1 MNRPII
7 LNRNLISFGIPLV
20 LFGILI
26 FLMKSSFI
34 TGSDSLNFAITVDL
48 ILLIPVVYFLLIR
61 STNIPKT
68 TVIPVILIGL
78 LIGTYFLPQDGQTY
92 LNLFI
97 TWALPVIELSVI
109 TFIIIKVRSA
119 VKKYKTLKGSSPDFF
134 SALKSTSYDILPKRL
149 AMPFATEVAVF
160 YYGFI
165 NWKKR
170 TLAEKEFSYHKDSAT
185 LAILGV
191 LILIIGIETF
201 ALHILISRWS
211 IIAAY
216 ILSGISIY
224 TGIQILGFAKS
235 LTKRPISINEKTLSL
250 KYGILN
256 EVEISFFDIE
266 TIEVTSKS
274 IELDDLTRNLSP
286 FGELE
291 SHNLVITLK
300 NANTLIGLY
309 GIKKKF
315 NVLALHIDRPKDFK
329 EMMIRSLDS
338 EVINIPE

>member
-1 MNRPII
+1 MNKSLI

-20 LFGILI
+20 LFGVLI

-48 ILLIPVVYFLLIR
+48 ILLVPVVYFLLIR
-61 STNIPKT
+61 RTTIPKT
-68 TVIPVILIGL
+68 TVIPVMLIGL
-78 LIGTYFLPQDGQTY
+78 LIGTYFLPQDDQTY

-119 VKKYKTLKGSSPDFF
+119 VKKFKTLKGSSPDFF
-134 SALKSTSYDILPKRL
+134 SALKSTSYEILPSRL

-170 TLAEKEFSYHKDSAT
+170 TLAENEFSYHKDSAT

-191 LILIIGIETF
+191 LILVIGIETF

-211 IIAAY
+211 ITAAY
-216 ILSGISIY
+216 ILSGISVY
-224 TGIQILGFAKS
+224 TGIQIFGFAKS
-235 LTKRPISINEKTLSL
+235 LTKRPISINDNSLSL

-256 EVEISFFDIE
+256 EVEIPFFDIE
-266 TIEVTSKS
+266 TIELSSKS
-274 IELDDLTRNLSP
+274 IELDDLTRKLSP

-291 SHNLVITLK
+291 SHNVVITLK
-300 NANTLIGLY
+300 NVNQLFGLY

-315 NVLALHIDRPKDFK
+315 NVLGLHMDKPKEFK
-329 EMMIRSLDS
+329 EKMMRLIDS
-338 EVINIPE
+338 EINN